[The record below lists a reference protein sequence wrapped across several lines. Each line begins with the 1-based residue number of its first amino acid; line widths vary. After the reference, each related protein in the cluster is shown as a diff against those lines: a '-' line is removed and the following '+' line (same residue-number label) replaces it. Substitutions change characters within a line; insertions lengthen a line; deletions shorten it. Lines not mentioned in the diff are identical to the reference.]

1 MREDELVC
9 SAVGPQS
16 TEREFT
22 TTESHMAATEARI
35 RADERERIATVL
47 DALIEDFELGAG
59 QSVRNWTLRLAAR
72 IARGER

>member
-16 TEREFT
+16 TELEFT
-22 TTESHMAATEARI
+22 TTVSYMAATEARI
-35 RADERERIATVL
+35 RADERERIAAAI
-47 DALIEDFELGAG
+47 DAHINDTELGASQG
-59 QSVRNWTLRLAAR
+59 AYNEALRMAAR